1 MTEPRDDTRV
11 PDPDLPPPPAQGRDQ
26 AVWVGLFLV
35 LGLASALAALLVL
48 TDAAIFRGRYIVTT
62 HVLNAGGI
70 RRGDPVQMR
79 GVNIGR
85 VMAFHIKEDGVDIRL
100 EIEGEYEVP
109 EDSNVQLVSAGLL
122 GGLIAEVVPGKSQKV
137 LRYGDRVAGRTA
149 EQLTELTNRLTDKT
163 DKVLTQIDALL
174 APETIKDVK
183 ASTGD
188 LRKLLSELKGAVGE
202 QRGELKTLVA
212 SLRKSAEGLE
222 RVATAPEVERAA
234 KRLDALTERL
244 DKTSAT
250 LDRSAASLESVM
262 GRMDR
267 GEGTLGKLSKDA
279 ELYDNLNRAALKL
292 NDTLESTRKLTDDL
306 KANPKKYFKVSI
318 F

>member
-1 MTEPRDDTRV
+1 MTETRDDTRA
-11 PDPDLPPPPAQGRDQ
+11 PDPDLPAPPPRATDQ
-26 AVWVGLFLV
+26 TVWVGLFLV
-35 LGLASALAALLVL
+35 LGLASTLAALLVL

-62 HVLNAGGI
+62 HVKNAGGI

-85 VMAFHIKEDGVDIRL
+85 VMGFHIQQDGVDVRL

-109 EDSNVQLVSAGLL
+109 DDSKVQLISAGLL
-122 GGLIAEVVPGKSQKV
+122 GGLIAEVVPGQSQKV
-137 LRYGDRVAGRTA
+137 LHYGDRVAGTTA
-149 EQLTELTNRLTDKT
+149 EQLSETTNRLTDKT
-163 DKVLTQIDALL
+163 DKVLAQIDALL
-174 APETIKDVK
+174 APETIDNVK
-183 ASTGD
+183 GSTGE
-188 LRKLLSELKGAVGE
+188 LRKLLGELKGTVND

-244 DKTSAT
+244 DKTGAT

-262 GRMDR
+262 SRMDR
-267 GEGTLGKLSKDA
+267 GEGTLGKLSKDT

-292 NDTLESTRKLTDDL
+292 NDTLESTRKLADDL
-306 KANPKKYFKVSI
+306 KANPKRYFKVSV